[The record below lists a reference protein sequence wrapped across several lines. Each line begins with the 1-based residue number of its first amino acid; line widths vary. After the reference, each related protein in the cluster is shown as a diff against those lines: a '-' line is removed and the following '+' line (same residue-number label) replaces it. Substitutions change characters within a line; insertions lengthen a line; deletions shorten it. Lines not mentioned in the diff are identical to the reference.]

1 MMGEIHAHG
10 RPLGAN
16 PNLWRIA
23 LLAAL
28 MLAIAIL
35 RRVTGPGIWHEL
47 SLRVFYLPILLGAY
61 WYGVGGGLLVALVS
75 AASYVNRV
83 VPGGPAFDAGRYAE
97 VVVFH
102 VVGLTVGVLASAQR
116 KVTARY
122 QLAAETLESA
132 NRDLR
137 DSHEEIRRID
147 RLKTVGE
154 IATGLAHEIRHPLAS
169 ISGALEIIEARSD
182 PASPEAEFSRLA
194 MSEVRRLD
202 TLVWEFL
209 AYARPHDPEPRAV
222 PLSELVSHVVR
233 LLRVEADTVHVALD
247 VERPERPIDVLV
259 DPLQIQQ
266 VLLNVML
273 NAVQATPPGKRV
285 LVRQRLDGGE
295 AVVDIIDEGPGISAD
310 QLSRIFSPFFTTREQ
325 GTGLGLAIAQR
336 ITSAHHGSIQV
347 LETSAAGTTF
357 RVRLPVSGRSPA
369 VGAPAEVNT

>member
-1 MMGEIHAHG
+1 MVQLRSDRREMGA
-10 RPLGAN
+10 
-16 PNLWRIA
+16 NLWRVA
-23 LLAAL
+23 LLGAL
-28 MLAIAIL
+28 MITIAIL

-47 SLRVFYLPILLGAY
+47 SLRVFYLPILLSAY
-61 WYGVGGGLLVALVS
+61 WYGVGGGLVVALIS

-83 VPGGPAFDAGRYAE
+83 TPGGPAFDAGRYAE

-122 QLAAETLESA
+122 QRAAETLESA

-209 AYARPHDPEPRAV
+209 TYARPHDPEPRAV
-222 PLSELVSHVVR
+222 PLGELVAHVVR
-233 LLRVEADTVHVALD
+233 LLRVEADGVHVVLD
-247 VERPERPIDVLV
+247 VESSEHPIDVLV

-285 LVRQRLDGGE
+285 VVRQRLDGGE
-295 AVVDIIDEGPGISAD
+295 AIVDVIDEGAGISAD
-310 QLSRIFSPFFTTREQ
+310 QLPRIFSPFFTTREQ
-325 GTGLGLAIAQR
+325 GTGLGLAIAHR
-336 ITSAHHGSIQV
+336 ITSAHRGSIQV

-369 VGAPAEVNT
+369 VAAPVEVSS

>member
-1 MMGEIHAHG
+1 MGA
-10 RPLGAN
+10 
-16 PNLWRIA
+16 NLWRVA
-23 LLAAL
+23 LLGAL
-28 MLAIAIL
+28 MITIAIL

-47 SLRVFYLPILLGAY
+47 SLRVFYLPILLSAY
-61 WYGVGGGLLVALVS
+61 WYGVGGGLVVALIS

-83 VPGGPAFDAGRYAE
+83 TPGGPAFDAGRYAE

-122 QLAAETLESA
+122 QRAAETLESA

-209 AYARPHDPEPRAV
+209 TYARPHDPEPRAV
-222 PLSELVSHVVR
+222 PLGELVAHVVR
-233 LLRVEADTVHVALD
+233 LLRVEADGVHVVLD
-247 VERPERPIDVLV
+247 VESSEHPIDVLV

-285 LVRQRLDGGE
+285 VVRQRLDGGE
-295 AVVDIIDEGPGISAD
+295 AIVDVIDEGAGISAD
-310 QLSRIFSPFFTTREQ
+310 QLPRIFSPFFTTREQ
-325 GTGLGLAIAQR
+325 GTGLGLAIAHR
-336 ITSAHHGSIQV
+336 ITSAHRGSIQV

-369 VGAPAEVNT
+369 VVAPVEVSS